1 MHTRHTRASYDFV
14 TNNAWVLLGRL
25 SVAFIS
31 RRTRGV
37 GASAQLTS
45 SSAFL
50 LNYELV
56 AEAAQTCV

>member
-50 LNYELV
+50 LN
-56 AEAAQTCV
+56 